1 MKFLKIVIILG
12 LLINLLGCSKL
23 EKIKNKMNP
32 GSPYKKAG
40 IDRFYWEAEDD
51 DKYIIPLTKPLR
63 LIKWKANKDWNLETS
78 IMGWKYGDIGPVSY
92 IYIKDLYVFGLQD
105 FSYDE
110 TGEVIDLS
118 SFFFIINTKTKEI
131 NTYDYN
137 KEKKQFE
144 EELRKLNLPEKY
156 LEPQNIYWEFER
168 YPDLEWFP
176 EDVKKQ
182 LREVKTSLKK

>member
-51 DKYIIPLTKPLR
+51 DKHIIPLIKPYYLY
-63 LIKWKANKDWNLETS
+63 KWKGDDEWILNSSIISPIADINIKDT
-78 IMGWKYGDIGPVSY
+78 Y
-92 IYIKDLYVFGLQD
+92 IYGSTDIDYFGD
-105 FSYDE
+105 DKN
-110 TGEVIDLS
+110 VINNTE
-118 SFFFIINTKTKEI
+118 FFFIINTKANEI
-131 NTYDYN
+131 KRYYY
-137 KEKKQFE
+137 KREKKQFE

-182 LREVKTSLKK
+182 LREVKASLK